1 MEGLPYDG
9 ADGAVRA
16 GADVEDD
23 RLEFIQV
30 DVAVGEDLFIGLHG
44 NDFADEDAR
53 FVVPALHFTFQSDRI
68 FFDDRRIDVRR
79 LVDMDA
85 GLLNL
90 VDFVARFHAEVVGN
104 DDRILGG
111 ESNGEGLGLLHV
123 VRRLVLR

>member
-23 RLEFIQV
+23 R
-30 DVAVGEDLFIGLHG
+30 
-44 NDFADEDAR
+44 
-53 FVVPALHFTFQSDRI
+53 
-68 FFDDRRIDVRR
+68 RIDVRR

-85 GLLNL
+85 GLFNL

-123 VRRLVLR
+123 VRSRSAGPKPRSWHWARRFHHTFQ